1 MSDEA
6 KVTDIGVKQAEAVLT
21 AEPAVKEREF
31 VRFSL
36 LFRLQHV
43 GMFLGCI
50 TLIITGI
57 PLKYADTSWATAY
70 FNMVGG
76 VEVSGIIHRVGA
88 ALLILVGVVHM
99 FYTVFLREGRHNFME
114 LLPRVKD
121 VKDVIHNVLYFF
133 GFAKEPPKFARFSY
147 IEKFDYWAVYW
158 GMVVMIGSGLILWF
172 STRAMALLPKVWM
185 DVAHEAHSDEALLAT
200 LAIVVWH
207 FYNVHFSP
215 DHWPANMTWWH
226 GRISESKM
234 KHHHGAE
241 YEKLM
246 AQLEQPISEPAGT
259 DSTEPEPVLP
269 EEPESDERPA
279 RAPIA
284 ELVEPQPSE
293 EEAK

>member
-6 KVTDIGVKQAEAVLT
+6 KITDIGARQAEAVER

-36 LFRLQHV
+36 IFRLQHI

-50 TLIITGI
+50 TLIITGM
-57 PLKYADTSWATAY
+57 PLKFADTSWATAY
-70 FNMVGG
+70 FNLIGG
-76 VEVSGIIHRVGA
+76 VEVSGLIHRVGA
-88 ALLILVGVVHM
+88 VMLIVVGVFHI
-99 FYTVFLREGRHNFME
+99 FYTIFFREGRYNFME

-121 VKDVIHNVLYFF
+121 VTDVVHNVLYFF
-133 GFAKEPPKFARFSY
+133 GFVKDPPKFRRFSY

-172 STRAMALLPKVWM
+172 SSKAMSLLPKVWM

-234 KHHHGAE
+234 KHHHAAE
-241 YEKLM
+241 YEELM
-246 AQLEQPISEPAGT
+246 AEMEKASEP
-259 DSTEPEPVLP
+259 EPEPAPVEVESSEPKPVLP
-269 EEPESDERPA
+269 EEPETG
-279 RAPIA
+279 
-284 ELVEPQPSE
+284 E
-293 EEAK
+293 EEAQ